1 MVSSFRLYVTL
12 VTSGSKRMTVKS
24 LTKQELYDSGFSDE
38 DIVLMQRMR
47 TGGDNNRKGNNYEI
61 LFGIY
66 LMLNYRSSNN
76 VYLSNCLQGTV
87 DDWVVISETH
97 KFNFQLKNSEGTS
110 GKFDTDLKKRFQL
123 QEHYDKIH
131 PDYLKKISTHTLVFS
146 NPEHIQFNQHYI
158 AENTLDNNESLYF
171 PYRDTLVEM
180 LAIEESH
187 FKRLLHPVCPDQ
199 SQHETALRLIASVL
213 GLEGSVSAFTE
224 KLWEKVIRDAKPDI
238 FNLSPI
244 ILPPQIGKKCE
255 DLGIRLSCE
264 YLVYNGLSVLVTE
277 KLLASLNDAQLSTC
291 RTPQI
296 FISLLQRMMAETIK
310 D

>member
-1 MVSSFRLYVTL
+1 
-12 VTSGSKRMTVKS
+12 
-24 LTKQELYDSGFSDE
+24 
-38 DIVLMQRMR
+38 
-47 TGGDNNRKGNNYEI
+47 
-61 LFGIY
+61 
-66 LMLNYRSSNN
+66 
-76 VYLSNCLQGTV
+76 
-87 DDWVVISETH
+87 
-97 KFNFQLKNSEGTS
+97 
-110 GKFDTDLKKRFQL
+110 
-123 QEHYDKIH
+123 
-131 PDYLKKISTHTLVFS
+131 
-146 NPEHIQFNQHYI
+146 
-158 AENTLDNNESLYF
+158 
-171 PYRDTLVEM
+171 M

-255 DLGIRLSCE
+255 DLGIRLSGE